1 MNRLIAAIQ
10 FLTLLPLGRSVIY
23 DPKGMVPFFPMVGLI
38 IGAFVSM
45 FDHAALFF
53 WPKPV
58 VAVLDVVFLVV
69 ITAALHLDGLGDT
82 ADGLMGHRSRDKA
95 LAIMKDSRIGV
106 MGLVAIVCG
115 LAVKWAGIMLLDSH
129 RTLLVFLIP
138 AYARSGML
146 FGIRFLPYGRPG
158 GGTGR
163 DLFGEPLQVSAFW
176 GLLIPLLISYFIGW
190 RGLWLNLLFVMS
202 TAVILMYYKK
212 RMGCITGDMLGAM
225 AEWTESIL
233 FLLVSI

>member
-10 FLTLLPLGRSVIY
+10 FLTLLPLGKSVVY
-23 DPKGMVPFFPMVGLI
+23 DPKGMVPFFPVVGLM

-45 FDHAALFF
+45 FDYAALYL

-58 VAVLDVVFLVV
+58 VSVLDVVFLAV
-69 ITAALHLDGLGDT
+69 ITAAFHLDGLGDT
-82 ADGLMGHRSRDKA
+82 ADGLMGHRTRDKV

-115 LAVKWAGIMLLDSH
+115 LAVKWAGIMHLDAH
-129 RTLLVFLIP
+129 RTLLLILIP
-138 AYARSGML
+138 TYARSGML

-158 GGTGR
+158 SGTGR
-163 DLFGEPLQVSAFW
+163 DFFGEPLKVSAFW
-176 GLLIPLLISYFIGW
+176 GLLIPLGLSYFLGW
-190 RGLWLNLLFVMS
+190 KGLWLNLLFLMS
-202 TAVILMYYKK
+202 IAIILRYYKK

-225 AEWTESIL
+225 TEVTESIL

>member
-115 LAVKWAGIMLLDSH
+115 LAVKWAGIMHLDSH
-129 RTLLVFLIP
+129 RTLLLILIP

-225 AEWTESIL
+225 AEWIESTL

>member
-10 FLTLLPLGRSVIY
+10 FLTLLPLGKSVVY
-23 DPKGMVPFFPMVGLI
+23 DPKGMVPFFPVVGLM

-45 FDHAALFF
+45 FDYLALYL

-58 VAVLDVVFLVV
+58 VAVLDVVFLAL
-69 ITAALHLDGLGDT
+69 ITAAFHLDGLGDT
-82 ADGLMGHRSRDKA
+82 ADGLMGHRTRDKA

-115 LAVKWAGIMLLDSH
+115 LAVKWAGIMHLDAH
-129 RTLLVFLIP
+129 RTLLLILIP

-163 DLFGEPLQVSAFW
+163 DFFGEPLEVSAFW
-176 GLLIPLLISYFIGW
+176 GLLIPLGLSYFLGW
-190 RGLWLNLLFVMS
+190 KGLWLILLFLVT
-202 TAVILMYYKK
+202 TAVILGYYKK
-212 RMGCITGDMLGAM
+212 RLGCITGDMLGAM
-225 AEWTESIL
+225 TEWTESIL